1 MSACRRWLLR
11 DISRALKAMSSISS
25 AGTSIQ
31 QIFAEYLLCAKHWC
45 KCLRYISEQN
55 ECRVLL
61 WWELIS
67 RKVWEGQLILQVKGS
82 GNTVLVLSYCPSS
95 TICCLGNLGRFFD
108 FLKSQF
114 SHLYNGRTR
123 PIYFI
128 DGSVQWD
135 NMSKALGKETRVHIH

>member
-1 MSACRRWLLR
+1 MNAESCFDGNSEVEKFEKYSLFYRW
-11 DISRALKAMSSISS
+11 K
-25 AGTSIQ
+25 
-31 QIFAEYLLCAKHWC
+31 
-45 KCLRYISEQN
+45 
-55 ECRVLL
+55 
-61 WWELIS
+61 
-67 RKVWEGQLILQVKGS
+67 GQETL
-82 GNTVLVLSYCPSS
+82 LVLSYCPSS

-135 NMSKALGKETRVHIH
+135 NMSKALGKQTRVHIH